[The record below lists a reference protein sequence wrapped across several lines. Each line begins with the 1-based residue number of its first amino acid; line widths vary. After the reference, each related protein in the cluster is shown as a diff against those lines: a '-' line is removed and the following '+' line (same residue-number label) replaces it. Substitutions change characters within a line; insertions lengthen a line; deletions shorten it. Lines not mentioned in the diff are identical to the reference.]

1 MSRFRACCAIAVSSC
16 FASLLSA
23 ADAPPL
29 QLTIGAVA
37 ARVGNVTAGAEVVV
51 LVASVE
57 GQGGV
62 LRHRS
67 GAKIFRDDDGDGVV
81 TVADGRAIPLRS
93 VWVAVDIE
101 TGRSAIAAPAD
112 FPLQSAP
119 FPVSLLD
126 RDGEGAIGLFDLQ
139 QRNAELL
146 LVRPKSGAWRLR
158 AHEGGNG
165 DGDEHANGKL
175 RLDAAAA
182 ISVSGDTPPP
192 KRLKKGD
199 VIALIDPVNLQA
211 ILGEVEK

>member
-1 MSRFRACCAIAVSSC
+1 MTRFRAWCAIAVSSL
-16 FASLLSA
+16 FVSFLSA

-29 QLTIGAVA
+29 RLTVSASEV
-37 ARVGNVTAGAEVVV
+37 RVGDVTAGAEIVV

-57 GQGGV
+57 GEGGV

-67 GAKIFRDDDGDGVV
+67 GAKTFRDDDGDGVV
-81 TVADGRAIPLRS
+81 TLADGRTIPLRS
-93 VWVAVDIE
+93 VWVVVDVE
-101 TGRSAIAAPAD
+101 TGRSAIASPVD

-119 FPVSLLD
+119 LPASLLD
-126 RDGEGAIGLFDLQ
+126 RDGEGVIGIFELQ

-146 LVRPKSGAWRLR
+146 LVRPKVGAWRLR

-165 DGDEHANGKL
+165 DGDKQANGRM
-175 RLDAAAA
+175 RLDAADAVA
-182 ISVSGDTPPP
+182 VSGDTPPP

-199 VIALIDPVNLQA
+199 VIALIDPVNLGA